1 MVDLNTPLLTGRGV
15 TLVELKPMFSF
26 FRKPK
31 SSKLVDYSEQEF
43 CGERSLL
50 CFSEQHEY
58 LYCEMGSYPV
68 MPSEKRRLLVL
79 QNEANKILSVKNG
92 IQV

>member
-1 MVDLNTPLLTGRGV
+1 MVEFNTPLLTGRGA
-15 TLVELKPMFSF
+15 TLVVLKSMFSF
-26 FRKPK
+26 FRKSK

-50 CFSEQHEY
+50 YFSEQHEY
-58 LYCEMGSYPV
+58 LYCETGSYPV
-68 MPSEKRRLLVL
+68 MHLEKNMLAL
-79 QNEANKILSVKNG
+79 QNGTNKILSVKNE